1 MELKTKFAGFSLKG
15 KKALVTGAGQGIGR
29 SLGLGL
35 IEAGAEVSFT
45 DYNLDLAKKVT
56 KEASDMGGKAHGVF
70 IDVTDLK
77 SIQSGFNEG
86 ANLMGGLDILV
97 NNAGIEQVCD
107 SLSVDEAIWD
117 KIIGVNLKG
126 AFFCAQAAGKI
137 MTDQGLGSI
146 VNLCSLTSFVGVPT
160 ATPYT
165 SSKSGLLGMTRSLSS
180 EWAGK
185 GVRVN
190 GIAPGYFK
198 TQLTDVFYQDED
210 WRKSMQ
216 SKIPM
221 GRFGKMDDLIGAV
234 IFFCSEA
241 SAYVTGQVIAIDGG
255 YLSAL

>member
-45 DYNLDLAKKVT
+45 DHNLDLAKKVA
-56 KEASDMGGKAHGVF
+56 KEASDMGGKAHGAF

-77 SIQSGFNEG
+77 SIQSGFDTC

-107 SLSVDEAIWD
+107 SLSVEEALWD

-180 EWAGK
+180 EWACK

-198 TQLTDVFYQDED
+198 TQLTDVFYQEEE

-241 SAYVTGQVIAIDGG
+241 SAYVTGQVITIDGG

>member
-1 MELKTKFAGFSLKG
+1 MELKTNFAGFSLKG

-45 DYNLDLAKKVT
+45 DYDLNLAKKVA
-56 KEASDMGGKAHGVF
+56 KEALDMGGKAHGEF
-70 IDVTDLK
+70 INVTDLK
-77 SIQSGFNEG
+77 SIQSGFDKCVNQ
-86 ANLMGGLDILV
+86 MGGLDILV

-107 SLSVDEAIWD
+107 SLSVDEALWD
-117 KIIGVNLKG
+117 KITDVNLKG
-126 AFFCAQAAGKI
+126 AFFCAQTAGKI
-137 MTDQGLGSI
+137 MTDQGRGSI

-165 SSKSGLLGMTRSLSS
+165 SSKSGLLGMTRALSS

-190 GIAPGYFK
+190 GIAPGYFR
-198 TQLTDVFYQDED
+198 TQLTDVFYQEEE
-210 WRKSMQ
+210 WKKSMQ

-221 GRFGKMDDLIGAV
+221 GRFGKMEDLIGSV

-241 SAYVTGQVIAIDGG
+241 SGYVTGQVIVIDGG